1 MRGERF
7 VYGATIVLA
16 MALSPA
22 ALAGPTS
29 VTASTSP
36 EAVGGGTVVAVA
48 NVDSAK
54 LPPVTSIRRES
65 DIRPYLNPSVPSD
78 VAAAALRRAW
88 STDPAIRDFVGMN
101 EDLQ

>member
-1 MRGERF
+1 MRVERF

-16 MALSPA
+16 MAVSPA
-22 ALAGPTS
+22 ALAGTTS

-36 EAVGGGTVVAVA
+36 EAVGGRTVVAAA
-48 NVDSAK
+48 NADSPK

-65 DIRPYLNPSVPSD
+65 DIRPYLHPSVPSD

-88 STDPAIRDFVGMN
+88 STDPEIRFFVGIN
-101 EDLQ
+101 